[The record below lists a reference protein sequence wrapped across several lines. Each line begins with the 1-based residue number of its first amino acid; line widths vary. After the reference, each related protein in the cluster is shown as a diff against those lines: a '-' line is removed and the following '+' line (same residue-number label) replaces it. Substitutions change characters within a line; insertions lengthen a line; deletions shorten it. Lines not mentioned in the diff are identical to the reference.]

1 MDKLVAILQL
11 GVATLLGVMAAATL
25 VNLVLLS
32 SRPDTIS
39 VVNFIIGQGL
49 VIICLIALANILFR
63 KGLKSLRAQRDAG

>member
-11 GVATLLGVMAAATL
+11 GAATLIGIVAAATL

-32 SRPDTIS
+32 SRPETIS
-39 VVNFIIGQGL
+39 VVNAMIGQGL

-63 KGLKSLRAQRDAG
+63 KGLKSLRAQRYAG